1 LSEIVIRFLLGGAIV
16 SVFAILGDL
25 FKPKSFAGLF
35 GAAPSV
41 ALASL
46 SLTIAKDG
54 KLYVATESRSMIFGA
69 VAFCIY
75 AVVVSRALVR
85 HRTRALPITAAAILV
100 WLASAFGL
108 WFVVMSLG

>member
-16 SVFAILGDL
+16 SLFAIVGDL

-41 ALASL
+41 ALAT
-46 SLTIAKDG
+46 LTLTVARDG
-54 KLYVATESRSMIFGA
+54 KQYAATESRSMIFGA
-69 VAFCIY
+69 IAFFIY
-75 AVVVSRALVR
+75 AVLVSRSLVR
-85 HRTRALPITAAAILV
+85 HRTGALPITAVAILV